1 VAAIQIETAV
11 VRPSTRCSIS
21 WAEDDT
27 CSDESDARD
36 KSLNH
41 ASHSVGTRAR
51 HRGHD
56 HDSYRATEADQ
67 RVRAIDTEDGAG
79 QNGAAKPSR
88 KFDRFQ
94 VRHALVKTCYR

>member
-1 VAAIQIETAV
+1 MLGV
-11 VRPSTRCSIS
+11 VV
-21 WAEDDT
+21 EDDT

-36 KSLNH
+36 ESLDH

-51 HRGHD
+51 HRRHD
-56 HDSYRATEADQ
+56 HDSYRATQADQ
-67 RVRAIDTEDGAG
+67 RVRAQPGRFAMEIAIDAEDGAG
-79 QNGAAKPSR
+79 QDGAAKPSR